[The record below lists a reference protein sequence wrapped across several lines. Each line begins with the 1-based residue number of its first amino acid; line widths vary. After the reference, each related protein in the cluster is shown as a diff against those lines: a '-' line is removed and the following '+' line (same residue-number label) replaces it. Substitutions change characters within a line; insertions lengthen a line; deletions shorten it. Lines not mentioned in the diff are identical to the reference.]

1 MIPFRTYLY
10 VSLAWAFG
18 CGALCSA
25 TVASLPSDLAAGQLI
40 SLIEAI
46 RLEVDWP
53 AEAGARPGLFMGHD
67 RWLRE
72 MPGLLG
78 RTLRSHRADLRSPQG
93 FTALQAAC
101 LYRQAELIEDL
112 LRRGADPN
120 ARPDGWEA
128 MGRAGDAP
136 LGLLLGNGSL
146 PLPLKE
152 RLARLLL
159 DHGADPEGPMIS
171 FPADG
176 RDRRIFR
183 TSPFL
188 TLRDSKNDVLRLLL
202 LQYGEQDMRLR
213 WPERQRIAVGL
224 SADDSIAVVQ
234 KLLDGGF
241 DPNVAG
247 EKGITPLW
255 LAMMN
260 GDLAMMRLLLDHGA
274 DPNRRSRYFSPPLFR
289 LNAGYSGKKR
299 TLDDMLT
306 MARLLLAHGADR
318 HALDNSGRSLL
329 RFYRQ
334 TGGRHAEELISFFR
348 ERGAVLDPDAPGMR
362 EPLKA
367 RVRQVVPVHRTN
379 ALWSGEY
386 AFQTRSFLL

>member
-1 MIPFRTYLY
+1 MTVPRSYL
-10 VSLAWAFG
+10 VISLACAFG
-18 CGALCSA
+18 CGAVCFADALCSPA
-25 TVASLPSDLAAGQLI
+25 DRTAGQLAN
-40 SLIEAI
+40 LAEAL

-53 AEAGARPGLFMGHD
+53 AEAGARPGMCLGHD
-67 RWLRE
+67 LWLRE
-72 MPGLLG
+72 MPGLLDQ
-78 RTLRSHRADLRSPQG
+78 TLRSQRADLRSPQG

-101 LYRQAELIEDL
+101 LYGQAELIEDL

-171 FPADG
+171 LPADV
-176 RDRRIFR
+176 RYRHIFR

-188 TLRDSKNDVLRLLL
+188 TLQNRKNAALRLLL

-224 SADDSIAVVQ
+224 SADDSFAVVQ
-234 KLLDGGF
+234 KLLEGGF

-255 LAMMN
+255 RAMMK
-260 GDLAMMRLLLDHGA
+260 GDLAMMQLLLDHGA
-274 DPNRRSRYFSPPLFR
+274 NPNRRSRYFSPPLFR
-289 LNAGYSGKKR
+289 LKAGSSGKER
-299 TLDDMLT
+299 SLDDMLT
-306 MARLLLAHGADR
+306 MARLLLDHGAYR

-334 TGGRHAEELISFFR
+334 TGGRHAEELTSFFR

-362 EPLKA
+362 EQLKA
-367 RVRQVVPVHRTN
+367 RARRKGTSPDAGVR
-379 ALWSGEY
+379 
-386 AFQTRSFLL
+386 